1 MTLEHISQAVLDTA
15 RTEADH
21 ILKAAQKAAEEKVKA
36 GRQAAEA
43 EAERRYQAATR
54 AIEEEF
60 ARKLIQVDGAHNK
73 ELLLRKN
80 ALLRKIFAAAQKQIL
95 ALPSSEY
102 AGIMAKLIAAAAEK
116 HGGRLRV
123 HPEEKALFSDLLA
136 KFNAG
141 RADNQRVS
149 LDSAASLPERGGFLF
164 VSEDFEVDQTL
175 ATLLADIEHEMAPSI
190 AAEVF
195 SGLK

>member
-21 ILKAAQKAAEEKVKA
+21 ILKAAQKASEEKAKA

-43 EAERRYQAATR
+43 DAERRYQAATR

-60 ARKLIQVDGAHNK
+60 ARKLIQVAGAHNK

-80 ALLRKIFAAAQKQIL
+80 ALLRSIFAEARKRIL
-95 ALPSSEY
+95 ALPGSEY
-102 AGIMAKLIAAAAEK
+102 AGIMAKLLAAAAEK

-123 HPEEKALFSDLLA
+123 HPDEKALFSDLLA

-141 RADNQRVS
+141 RPENQRVI
-149 LDSAASLPERGGFLF
+149 LDSLASLPERGGFLF
-164 VSEDFEVDQTL
+164 VSADFEVDQTL
-175 ATLLADIEHEMAPSI
+175 DTLLADIEHEMAPSI

-195 SGLK
+195 GGLK

>member
-21 ILKAAQKAAEEKVKA
+21 ILKAAQKAADEKSKT

-43 EAERRYQAATR
+43 DAERRYQAATR
-54 AIEEEF
+54 GIEEEF
-60 ARKLIQVDGAHNK
+60 ARKLIQVAGAHNK

-80 ALLRKIFAAAQKQIL
+80 ALLRTIFAAARKRIL
-95 ALPSSEY
+95 ALPTSEY
-102 AGIMAKLIAAAAEK
+102 AGIMAKLLAAAAEK

-123 HPEEKALFSDLLA
+123 HPDEKALFSDLLV

-141 RADNQRVS
+141 RPENQRVI
-149 LDSAASLPERGGFLF
+149 LDGAASLPERGGFFF
-164 VSEDFEVDQTL
+164 VSEAFEVDQTL
-175 ATLLADIEHEMAPSI
+175 DTLLADIEHEMAPGI

-195 SGLK
+195 GGLK